1 MRDIVTSDNQ
11 FAFSTHN
18 TRRSITPL
26 ILCVGLTLAST
37 LTLSGCGSVESSAAA
52 TLPAAR
58 STALIVVPKAAA
70 NPRPALVL
78 ANTAFHD
85 SRFVAPAGNNAL
97 EHALHALQQDANS
110 AGANEILAD
119 ITPIAASTVEA
130 NIAARD
136 FAEAERVVA
145 LLATANPSSLIV
157 KSLRHRL
164 AVAVHRA
171 AAPPV
176 VAGIGEG

>member
-1 MRDIVTSDNQ
+1 MRDIVTSYNQ
-11 FAFSTHN
+11 FDCSRLY

-26 ILCVGLTLAST
+26 ILSLSLALAST
-37 LTLSGCGSVESSAAA
+37 LTLSGCGSVESSAA
-52 TLPAAR
+52 TTSPAAR
-58 STALIVVPKAAA
+58 STALIVVPKTSA

-78 ANTAFHD
+78 ANTAFRE
-85 SRFVAPAGNNAL
+85 SRFVAPSGNNAL
-97 EHALHALQQDANS
+97 EHTLHALQQDANS

-136 FAEAERVVA
+136 FAEAERVVG
-145 LLATANPSSLIV
+145 LLATANPGSLIV

>member
-1 MRDIVTSDNQ
+1 MLDIDTSDNQ
-11 FAFSTHN
+11 FFLSSHN
-18 TRRSITPL
+18 NHRSIPPL
-26 ILCVGLTLAST
+26 ILCVGLTLVLT
-37 LTLSGCGSVESSAAA
+37 LTLSGCGSVESSAAEKPSA
-52 TLPAAR
+52 VR
-58 STALIVVPKAAA
+58 STALIVVPTASA

-78 ANTAFHD
+78 ANAAFRD
-85 SRFVAPAGNNAL
+85 SRFVAPSGNNAL

-136 FAEAERVVA
+136 FAEAERVVG
-145 LLATANPSSLIV
+145 LLATANPGSLIV